1 MIDQADSQICLSYM
15 QMLVRASAKG
25 AKVFYV
31 TRLEALIQSL
41 TYRLT
46 QFLGQCSC

>member
-25 AKVFYV
+25 AKVF
-31 TRLEALIQSL
+31 T
-41 TYRLT
+41 
-46 QFLGQCSC
+46 